1 MKEKLVIDFGNNKLV
16 TLSFQQFDADVD
28 LDNLTRIDYE
38 NIVAEIVTISAL
50 LNKIA
55 NLKAE
60 VDNRFALEKFDL
72 DIYEAGLKK
81 MFRSK
86 STTDGKKIVQDE
98 VDGLILMDEGFQNRK
113 KKLIRYQK
121 DCDYLNSAYW
131 SIKDKSD
138 KLNNI
143 KNNLTPKEFTSEILE
158 GTVNGIMI
166 KLHKKMG
173 RDV

>member
-1 MKEKLVIDFGNNKLV
+1 MREKLIIDLGNSKLV
-16 TLSFQQFDADVD
+16 TLSYEEFDTDID
-28 LDNLTRIDYE
+28 LSDITRIDYE
-38 NIVAEIVTISAL
+38 NIVAEIVTVSAL
-50 LNKIA
+50 MNKVA

-60 VDNRFALEKFDL
+60 VDSRFTLEKL
-72 DIYEAGLKK
+72 DVEIYEAGLKK
-81 MFRSK
+81 MFRSQAV
-86 STTDGKKIVQDE
+86 TDGKKLVQDE
-98 VDGLILMDEGFQNRK
+98 LDGLILMDIGYQNRK

-121 DCDYLNSAYW
+121 DCDYLNSMYW
-131 SIKDKSD
+131 SVKDKSD

-166 KLHKKMG
+166 KLHNKMG